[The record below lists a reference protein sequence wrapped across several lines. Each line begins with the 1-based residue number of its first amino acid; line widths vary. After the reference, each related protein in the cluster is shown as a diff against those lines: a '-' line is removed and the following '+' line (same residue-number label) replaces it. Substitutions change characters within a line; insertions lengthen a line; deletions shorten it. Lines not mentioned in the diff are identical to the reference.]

1 MLWAKFDRDQ
11 SGSLNAQEAKN
22 FIKELKSDMTD
33 ETVDEIFKTIDKDES
48 GSIDKWEILD
58 AI

>member
-1 MLWAKFDRDQ
+1 
-11 SGSLNAQEAKN
+11 
-22 FIKELKSDMTD
+22 MTD